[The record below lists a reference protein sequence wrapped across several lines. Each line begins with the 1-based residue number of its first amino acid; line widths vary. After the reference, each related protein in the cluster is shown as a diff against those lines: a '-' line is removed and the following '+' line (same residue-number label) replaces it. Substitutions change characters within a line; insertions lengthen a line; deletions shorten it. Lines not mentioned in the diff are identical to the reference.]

1 MQLIVA
7 EKPIAGKRIAELL
20 SDNGKVMTRGSGSLP
35 VYAFEYNKKPAVV
48 VPLKGHVVEVEFPK
62 EFNNWH
68 GTDLRHLTNAPME
81 YHSTMAGLSST
92 LKEFASQAENIVI
105 ATDADR
111 EGESIG
117 AEAVSLAGLKRSDNR
132 LRRAYFSAIVKKDL
146 DTAWNN
152 LSAVDFNLA
161 DSADARREVDLIWG
175 AVLTRFISLSAK
187 RTGKDFLSVGRVQT
201 PTLRLIVDRQ
211 KEINAFKP
219 ETYWEIL
226 GTFDKNG
233 EIFEAQHEGGK
244 FSDQEKVKAIVAK
257 KPATAKVVDVKAQ
270 EKIIKRP
277 IPFNTTELLSAATKL
292 GFSAGSAMSVAESL
306 YMAGFI
312 SYPRTDSSVYP
323 TNLDLKEI
331 LVELQK
337 GPFAKDANKI
347 LQKQP
352 LKPSA
357 GKESKDHPPVHP
369 VTAAQKEQLD
379 PRQWKVYELV
389 VRRFLATLSDDAKVL
404 ATTADLDAGGERF
417 IANGQ
422 IILHKGWKDVYP
434 YSQLNET
441 ILPKLEKGN
450 IVKVV
455 GIKELEKQTQPPAR
469 YSQGALLKLMEQLGL
484 GTKST
489 RPAIIQKLLDR
500 GYLSGN
506 KMLEANII
514 SFAVVDALTQHCPL
528 VTEAKMT
535 ADIESEMD
543 EVAAGK
549 ADKESVVNHSRK
561 QLLIILDDL
570 LKNREEIG
578 TQLKMALFSEKTY
591 GVCDKCGKGQLREL
605 KGRTGKRFIGCS
617 NYPQCMTT
625 YPLPQKGK
633 ITPLGTKCAVCNA
646 PMVRVLSFK
655 RKSEYCLNFSC
666 TTKSDWSKK
675 EPSTGPIA
683 TKEAKVSPKPRVR
696 KPKKTPSP
704 PSIQPSKE

>member
-20 SDNGKVMTRGSGSLP
+20 SDNGKVITKGSGSLP
-35 VYAFEYNKKPAVV
+35 IYTFDYEKKPAAV

-62 EFNNWH
+62 EYNNWH
-68 GTDLRHLTNAPME
+68 ATDLRNLTNAPME
-81 YHSTMAGLSST
+81 YHSTMAGLSSA
-92 LKEFASQAENIVI
+92 LKEFAGQAEKIVI

-117 AEAVSLAGLKRSDNR
+117 AEAVSLAGLKRSDPR
-132 LRRAYFSAIVKKDL
+132 LKRAYFSAIVKKDV
-146 DTAWNN
+146 DTAWAN
-152 LSAVDFNLA
+152 LTPVDFNLA

-175 AVLTRFISLSAK
+175 AVLTRFISLSSK
-187 RTGKDFLSVGRVQT
+187 RTGKDYLSVGRVQT

-233 EIFEAQHEGGK
+233 EVFEAQHQEGK
-244 FSDQEKVKAIVAK
+244 FGDHEKVKAIVAK
-257 KPATAKVVDVKAQ
+257 KPTIAKIVDVKSQ

-277 IPFNTTELLSAATKL
+277 IPFNTTELLATATKL
-292 GFSAGSAMSVAESL
+292 GFSAGTAMSIAESL

-312 SYPRTDSSVYP
+312 SYPRTDSSAYP

-331 LVELQK
+331 LQELQK
-337 GPFAKDANKI
+337 GPFAKDAQKI
-347 LQKQP
+347 LQKP
-352 LKPSA
+352 LQPSA

-369 VTAAQKEQLD
+369 VTAARPEQLD
-379 PRQWKVYELV
+379 PRQWKIYELV
-389 VRRFLATLSDDAKVL
+389 VRRFLATLSEDAKVL
-404 ATTADLDAGGERF
+404 ATTADVDAAGEIF
-417 IANGQ
+417 VANGQ
-422 IILHKGWKDVYP
+422 IILHKGWKEVYP

-441 ILPKLEKGN
+441 ILPKLEKGEM
-450 IVKVV
+450 VKVV
-455 GIKELEKQTQPPAR
+455 DIKELEKQTQPPAR

-506 KMLEANII
+506 KMLEANVI
-514 SFAVVDALTQHCPL
+514 SFAVVDALTKHCPL

-549 ADKESVVNHSRK
+549 ASKLSVVDHSRK
-561 QLLIILDDL
+561 QLLFILDEL
-570 LKNREEIG
+570 FKNQEEIG
-578 TQLKMALFSEKTY
+578 MQLKMALFSEKTY
-591 GVCDKCGKGQLREL
+591 GICDKCGVGQLREL
-605 KGRTGKRFIGCS
+605 KGRTGKRFIGCA
-617 NYPQCMTT
+617 NYPKCMTT
-625 YPLPQKGK
+625 YPLPQKGR
-633 ITPLGTKCAVCNA
+633 ITPLGTKCMVCNA
-646 PMVRVLSFK
+646 PMIRVLAFK

-666 TTKSDWSKK
+666 TTKSDWKKK
-675 EPSTGPIA
+675 EEIA
-683 TKEAKVSPKPRVR
+683 TTEKKPVVKR
-696 KPKKTPSP
+696 KARKKDAPAMG
-704 PSIQPSKE
+704 KA